1 MKPVQYFN
9 DEYLDQC
16 RGATPEQ
23 ILEYLE
29 SFRLMQAQ
37 PAKSKLISIKI
48 PSTLL
53 DSFRRKCEFTGVRYQ
68 TQIKQLMNDWLQP
81 GASDKGE

>member
-16 RGATPEQ
+16 RDATPEQ
-23 ILEYLE
+23 TLEYLE

-37 PAKSKLISIKI
+37 SAKSKLISIKI
-48 PSTLL
+48 PNTLL
-53 DSFRRKCEFTGVRYQ
+53 DSFRRKCEFAGVRYQ
-68 TQIKQLMNDWLQP
+68 TQIKQLMTDWLQP

>member
-29 SFRLMQAQ
+29 SFRLLQAQ
-37 PAKSKLISIKI
+37 AAKSKLISIKI
-48 PSTLL
+48 PHPLL
-53 DSFRRKCEFTGVRYQ
+53 DSFRRKGEFAGAGHESSLE
-68 TQIKQLMNDWLQP
+68 QLMTDWLLT
-81 GASDKGE
+81 GASDE

>member
-9 DEYLDQC
+9 DESLDQC

-29 SFRLMQAQ
+29 SFRLLQAQ
-37 PAKSKLISIKI
+37 AAKSKLISIKI
-48 PSTLL
+48 PQPLL
-53 DSFRRKCEFTGVRYQ
+53 DSFRRKCEFAGVRYQ
-68 TQIKQLMNDWLQP
+68 TQIKQLMTDWLLT
-81 GASDKGE
+81 GTSDK

>member
-9 DEYLDQC
+9 DEYLGQC

-23 ILEYLE
+23 ILEYIE
-29 SFRLMQAQ
+29 SFRLMQVQ

-48 PSTLL
+48 PNTLL
-53 DSFRRKCEFTGVRYQ
+53 DSFRRKCEFAGVRYQ
-68 TQIKQLMNDWLQP
+68 TQIKQLMTSWLQS
-81 GASDKGE
+81 GVSDKGE

>member
-9 DEYLDQC
+9 NKYLNQC
-16 RGATPEQ
+16 RDATPEQ

-29 SFRLMQAQ
+29 SFRMMQAQ
-37 PAKSKLISIKI
+37 SAKSKLISIKI
-48 PSTLL
+48 PITLL
-53 DSFRRKCEFTGVRYQ
+53 DSFRRKCEFAGVRYQ
-68 TQIKQLMNDWLQP
+68 TQIKQLMTDWLQP